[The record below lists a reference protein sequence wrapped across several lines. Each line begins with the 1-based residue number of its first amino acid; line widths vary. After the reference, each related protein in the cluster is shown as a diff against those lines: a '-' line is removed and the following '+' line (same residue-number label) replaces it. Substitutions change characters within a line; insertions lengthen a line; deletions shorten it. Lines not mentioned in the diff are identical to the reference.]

1 MAKKEIVMIKL
12 PPQQNSQEENAD
24 HTSNLEKLAE
34 LVEGGQVAPS
44 TGLGEK
50 EDEIL
55 SFTLRIWQS
64 LDQEIKAHLQQLPSR
79 KRPSRNEFI
88 QTAIEEKLQRDRK
101 KAGK

>member
-1 MAKKEIVMIKL
+1 MIKL

-24 HTSNLEKLAE
+24 HTSNLEKLAQ
-34 LVEGGQVAPS
+34 LVEARGQVALS
-44 TGLGEK
+44 TGLSEK
-50 EDEIL
+50 EDEML

-64 LDQEIKAHLQQLPSR
+64 LDQEIKAHLQQLLSR